1 MLCRQTMTPRIQNEM
16 RVFSRKLVGNAPL
29 PFWAESAM
37 RQHAEYAAADW
48 CQARGLQG
56 LDDVA
61 GCASLPSSQ
70 AALDLVEGKPAAI
83 VPVLGSML
91 GRAALIGAGLF
102 VVGERRNLV
111 KYSAAAAVAI
121 ELFVIGY
128 VAANRRKA

>member
-1 MLCRQTMTPRIQNEM
+1 MTCQSSMTPRIQNEM
-16 RVFSRKLVGNAPL
+16 RAFSRKLVGSGPL

-48 CQARGLQG
+48 CRARGLQG
-56 LDDVA
+56 LDDVV

-102 VVGERRNLV
+102 VVGERKHLF

-121 ELFVIGY
+121 EMFVIGY